1 MNVLL
6 VDDLPAIVES
16 LKNGVNWQK
25 IGVKKVYCAN
35 SVKEAKLLLMNF
47 SIDVLLCDI
56 EMPEENGLCRSAFG
70 CGVRQ

>member
-1 MNVLL
+1 MEVQMNVLL

-35 SVKEAKLLLMNF
+35 SVK
-47 SIDVLLCDI
+47 
-56 EMPEENGLCRSAFG
+56 
-70 CGVRQ
+70 